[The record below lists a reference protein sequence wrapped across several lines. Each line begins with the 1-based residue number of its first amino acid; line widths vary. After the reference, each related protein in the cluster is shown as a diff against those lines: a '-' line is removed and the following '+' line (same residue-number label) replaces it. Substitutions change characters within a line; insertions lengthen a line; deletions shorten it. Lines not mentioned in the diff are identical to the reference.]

1 MLSERPVAEYGVH
14 GEQRHGYQPDEE
26 VGHGQ
31 AEQEVVADVLQLL
44 VDLERHHNHYVA
56 GHGDEAQHAGHQRYE
71 HGLRH
76 GEPGLAGD
84 AAAHSSRRRR
94 RRFRDVAEYRRGRRR
109 CPRIVARR
117 LGR

>member
-14 GEQRHGYQPDEE
+14 GEQRHGYEPDEE

-44 VDLERHHNHYVA
+44 VDLERHHDHYVA

-76 GEPGLAGD
+76 REPGGVGAAG
-84 AAAHSSRRRR
+84 SGSRRR
-94 RRFRDVAEYRRGRRR
+94 RRFRDVAECRRSSRRRR